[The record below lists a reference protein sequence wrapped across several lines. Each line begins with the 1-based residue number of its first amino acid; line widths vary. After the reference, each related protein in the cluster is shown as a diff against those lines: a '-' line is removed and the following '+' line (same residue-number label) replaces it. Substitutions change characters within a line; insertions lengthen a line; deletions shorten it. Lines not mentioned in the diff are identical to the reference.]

1 MPLRDVKP
9 GSIIKGETVFEADRN
24 YNIDNMEG
32 LAVHRAANGDT
43 VLTILSDDNFNPL
56 QRALLMQFTL
66 QPAKTN

>member
-1 MPLRDVKP
+1 MKP
-9 GSIIKGETVFEADRN
+9 GSVIKGETLFEADRN

-43 VLTILSDDNFNPL
+43 VLTLLSDDNFNPL
-56 QRALLMQFTL
+56 QRTLLMQFTL